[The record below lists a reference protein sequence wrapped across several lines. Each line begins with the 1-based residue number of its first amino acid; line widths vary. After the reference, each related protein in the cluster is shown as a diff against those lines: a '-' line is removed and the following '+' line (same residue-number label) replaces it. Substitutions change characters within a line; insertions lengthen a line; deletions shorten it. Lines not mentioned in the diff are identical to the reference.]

1 MFFSLQDQAVALKG
15 PQQLVCS
22 VEGWGDRWRLVA
34 QRLAPPPTRSARQA
48 VGPAFFS
55 SIGWSLSITSL
66 DWTIPWLLGEILW
79 IIFTWAP
86 ADGSFHSTF
95 PLPVSERQQ
104 IPTSGLA
111 SCHFVFTGPKNIS
124 DLRLLLFTSQ
134 KTELLCPA
142 SLLLSLF

>member
-55 SIGWSLSITSL
+55 FHWVVIVYHESGLN
-66 DWTIPWLLGEILW
+66 IPWLWMEILW
-79 IIFTWAP
+79 LIFIWAP

-111 SCHFVFTGPKNIS
+111 SCHFVVTGPKNIS